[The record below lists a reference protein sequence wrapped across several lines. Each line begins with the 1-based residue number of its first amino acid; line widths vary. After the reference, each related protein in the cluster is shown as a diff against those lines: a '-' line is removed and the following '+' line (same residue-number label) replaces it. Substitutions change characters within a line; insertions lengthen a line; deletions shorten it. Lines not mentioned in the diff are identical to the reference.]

1 MKFLCVVFVDE
12 QKMKAL
18 PSSEAQ
24 SLDDASVAHDQTL
37 RKSGH
42 LLAAQALQP
51 AHMAATVKVHKGKVM
66 VTDGPF
72 AETKEQVGGFLLIDA
87 KDRDEAI
94 QLMSKVPVASYG
106 TIEVRPVK
114 ELVASTQVR
123 DHTSKHNRSLVPNS

>member
-12 QKMKAL
+12 KKMAAL
-18 PSSEAQ
+18 SSGESQ
-24 SLDDASVAHDQTL
+24 SLDDASIAHDQTL

-42 LLAAQALQP
+42 LLAAQALEP
-51 AHMAATVKVHKGKVM
+51 VRAAATVRVRKGKVM

-72 AETKEQVGGFLLIDA
+72 AETKEQVGGFLLIEA
-87 KDRDEAI
+87 QDRDQAI

-114 ELVASTQVR
+114 ELTVSTE
-123 DHTSKHNRSLVPNS
+123 